1 MLNFSGRGSDPA
13 WPEDELSQKTIV
25 ILLANSPSC
34 RQGGE
39 ARGAS
44 GGERPFGEPHG
55 EPVEIES
62 PFEKVGPPQ
71 VLGPITA
78 CAALLVVSRDPF
90 QTGSECGGDGY
101 VLQPHFG
108 QPAISSPAQAKCAR
122 AL

>member
-55 EPVEIES
+55 EPVEIE
-62 PFEKVGPPQ
+62 
-71 VLGPITA
+71 
-78 CAALLVVSRDPF
+78 
-90 QTGSECGGDGY
+90 CGGDGY